1 MAFDPDLVR
10 AFDILAKRA
19 PAAWRELR
27 LTYRRHDEAMD
38 VITEMRLTD
47 DRWAAFSYD
56 RFDLMDLFEAY
67 WDRTAGQDAA
77 PWSILTI
84 IGDRTGVI
92 RVDYASGDPHI
103 PDRTGSRD

>member
-1 MAFDPDLVR
+1 MAPDPDLLR
-10 AFDILAKRA
+10 AFDILSKSA

-27 LTYRRHDEAMD
+27 LTYRRYDDAMD
-38 VITEMRLTD
+38 VITEMRLASEV
-47 DRWAAFSYD
+47 WAAFSYD

-77 PWSILTI
+77 PWSSLTI
-84 IGDRTGVI
+84 IGDRTGVS

-103 PDRTGSRD
+103 LDRTRSCD